1 MSSRLM
7 RCIALFLIAF
17 LFGSLTFGFQAM
29 SLSATGSISPE
40 LNFLLKRTQALSQ
53 SHLSISDAIQISG
66 GVIQTASGFSDP
78 DPMMSVLIRTNSVIA
93 LRQRGVHINSVAGDV
108 VTARV
113 TLSQLGQMKQW
124 PEVIYVENSNLLEL
138 TAQPVDVGVMPELNK
153 SVMALAAHRWHNRGI
168 KGEDVVIGIV
178 DTGVD
183 WTHLDFRVDRDGD
196 GVEEGSRIRAIW
208 DQTNPGDHPDG
219 FSYGDSFSRTLI
231 EQAIATDD
239 ASLVPQVD
247 ANPSSPSHGTLALSI
262 AGGDGS
268 SSNMRLIGMAP
279 KADLVMVKSPLTV
292 NTVLDGVKY
301 IFDVAGEEP
310 AVASLSLGGHV
321 GAHDGSSNFERALD
335 ALAQDPGRVI
345 VVSAGN
351 DGDENIHVNGTLA
364 ATGKVSFTFDIPA
377 SLDRS
382 RYSFDFWYEGLNSAV
397 LGDESIEVRVIGPSG
412 DPLGS
417 VEHGEVADT
426 TIADGGVFVDN
437 VSQGANPNNGLNEIL
452 ITVYDQI
459 LGSSKPLQ
467 AGRWTI
473 EFKAPGLG
481 LNYHGWSLDLPFTSF
496 NANNES
502 TVRVPATGK
511 NVIAVGA
518 YVTRNE
524 WPSLNGRLER
534 FHEDNAS
541 GQIAAFS
548 SLGPTLDGRIKPD
561 LTAPGSMIA
570 GAMSKDAFLLV
581 DVSRILPDEQ
591 HMVNRGTSFAA
602 PHVSGAVALL
612 LQTDPMLRTQDVLQM
627 LTDHAIRDTQTG
639 FFNSNIWGN
648 GRLNLDFDKVQTVPS
663 SEPFAELD
671 ADGNGFLG
679 DQEILTA
686 IQIWVSGGA
695 GSNVI
700 DLEIDDSVIIWLI
713 EIWIRE
719 LPLDEVE

>member
-1 MSSRLM
+1 MSSRLI
-7 RCIALFLIAF
+7 RCVALFLITF
-17 LFGSLTFGFQAM
+17 LFGALTFGAQAV
-29 SLSATGSISPE
+29 SLSATGAISPE

-53 SHLSISDAIQISG
+53 SNLSTSDAIQISG
-66 GVIQTASGFSDP
+66 GVVQTASGFNDP
-78 DPMMSVLIRTNSVIA
+78 NPMMSVLIRTDSVIA
-93 LRQRGVHINSVAGDV
+93 LRQRGVQISSVMGDV
-108 VTARV
+108 VSASA
-113 TLSQLGQMKQW
+113 TLNQLREMKRW

-138 TAQPVDVGVMPELNK
+138 TAQPVGVAPELNK
-153 SVMALAAHRWHNRGI
+153 SVMDFGAHRWHNRGI

-196 GVEEGSRIRAIW
+196 GIEEGSRIQAIW
-208 DQTNPGDHPDG
+208 DQTNPGDRPDG
-219 FSYGDSFSRTLI
+219 FSYGAAFTRAQI
-231 EQAIATDD
+231 EEALALDD

-247 ANPSSPSHGTLALSI
+247 ANPSSPSHGTQALSI

-268 SSNMRLIGMAP
+268 SSDMRLIGVAP

-292 NTVLDGVKY
+292 NAVLDGVKY
-301 IFDVAGEEP
+301 IFDVAGEKP
-310 AVASLSLGGHV
+310 AVASLSLGGHA

-335 ALAQDPGRVI
+335 ALAQGPGRVI

-351 DGDENIHVNGTLA
+351 DGDENIHVNGMLA
-364 ATGKVSFTFDIPA
+364 ATGKATFTFDIPA
-377 SLDRS
+377 SVDRS
-382 RYSFDFWYEGLNSAV
+382 RYSFDFWYEP
-397 LGDESIEVRVIGPSG
+397 LGNDPIEVRVIGPSG
-412 DPLGS
+412 DPLGP
-417 VEHGEVADT
+417 VVDGEVADT

-437 VSQGANPNNGLNEIL
+437 VSQGPNPNNGINEVL

-459 LGSSKPLQ
+459 LGARNPLRP
-467 AGRWTI
+467 GRWTI
-473 EFKAPGLG
+473 ELKAPRIGVD
-481 LNYHGWSLDLPFTSF
+481 YHGWSLDLPFSSS
-496 NANNES
+496 NGNNES
-502 TVRVPATGK
+502 TVRVPATAK

-534 FHEDNAS
+534 FLEDNPA

-548 SLGPTLDGRIKPD
+548 SLGPTRDGRIKPD

-570 GAMSKDAFLLV
+570 GAMSKDSFLLV

-612 LQTDPMLRTQDVLQM
+612 LQTDPMLKAQDVLQL
-627 LTDHAIRDTQTG
+627 LTDHASRDTQTG

-648 GRLNLDFDKVQTVPS
+648 GRLNLDFDKQQTVPS
-663 SEPFAELD
+663 TDPLMALD
-671 ADGNGFLG
+671 TDENGFLG
-679 DQEILTA
+679 DREILTA
-686 IQIWVSGGA
+686 IQLWVSGGVVP
-695 GSNVI
+695 NVV
-700 DLEIDDSVIIWLI
+700 DLEINDIVILWLI

-719 LPLDEVE
+719 LPLGEV